1 MRTDGLGVD
10 SEERNSNEGTVSS
23 QAQDGIAELEGSM
36 VLICV
41 FLVEVDICHSFKIHA
56 FFGCLRERGESE
68 KCIESLTKMPL
79 SENQSAI
86 CSLK

>member
-23 QAQDGIAELEGSM
+23 QAQDGVAELEGSM

-41 FLVEVDICHSFKIHA
+41 FLVEVDIYQSFNIHA
-56 FFGCLRERGESE
+56 LFGCLRERGDQRMPYESAT
-68 KCIESLTKMPL
+68 L
-79 SENQSAI
+79 
-86 CSLK
+86 